1 MLKEIILKVKN
12 INEKATPQL
21 KNLKKDE
28 LIKFLDTFVNN
39 FNSLDVTEKF
49 AGQQLKMRWDA
60 SHNYFEVGV
69 KQGEFWRTAETFN
82 YYQEITLPFRDYFMD
97 NHIDVNYL
105 IIGEV
110 LSPKK
115 VQDFI
120 NYKLK
125 NEVFIDFSNVID
137 KKMKEKVEE
146 YAKKKYKNPITILT
160 KKDIKIQITKN
171 FDKLKKE
178 LDKWKEKIEQ
188 TKTLKELRSLVLPEI
203 EDYLGEFIANEFKSK
218 IDNYAPLEGLFINF
232 EGKPLKIPNKKFKEI
247 QKISV
252 KMVNLFKMPTKKVK
266 ERLKNKDNLY
276 DEIIDFLKQNSKLEL
291 PDESQYNRFLSK
303 EESKMLL
310 NNLENG
316 NMDIIQVYD
325 YIKKHKR
332 K

>member
-1 MLKEIILKVKN
+1 MLKEIILEVKQ
-12 INEKATPQL
+12 INEKITRQL

-28 LIKFLDTFVNN
+28 LIRFLDNFVNN
-39 FNSLDVTEKF
+39 FDSLDVTEKF
-49 AGQQLKMRWDA
+49 AGQQLKMRWNAD
-60 SHNYFEVGV
+60 HHTFEVSV
-69 KQGEFWRTAETFN
+69 KKGDFWRNAENFN
-82 YYQEITLPFRDYFMD
+82 YYQEITLPFRDYFVD

-115 VQDFI
+115 IQDFI

-125 NEVFIDFSNVID
+125 NEVFIDFSDVVND
-137 KKMKEKVEE
+137 KMKKEVEK
-146 YAKKKYKNPITILT
+146 YSSKKYKKPITILT
-160 KKDIKIQITKN
+160 KKDIKVQMNKN

-178 LDKWKEKIEQ
+178 LNKWKEKIEQ

-232 EGKPLKIPNKKFKEI
+232 EGNSLKIPNKKFADI
-247 QKISV
+247 QRLSV
-252 KMVNLFKMPTKKVK
+252 KMVNLFKMPVKKVK

-276 DEIIDFLKQNSKLEL
+276 DDLIKFLKQNSELKLPNE
-291 PDESQYNRFLSK
+291 EQYNRFLSK
-303 EESKMLL
+303 EESEMLL
-310 NNLENG
+310 NNLKNG